1 MQPKTQYFTLYRGD
15 THLFKVSL
23 TAENKPLDLS
33 LSKFVMDIRAT
44 DGSII
49 QPTISIDGSDV
60 WLLFPASLTAD
71 ITWSRA
77 EYDLRAVTGNVVKTY
92 LRGVVTVSPSISR
105 VELGVED
112 GVIHEE
118 AVSIDVSGQAI
129 IVQPTTGAAVDS
141 KVIADLTVKITR
153 LEAAVKDAEESE
165 EIAAL
170 SERLN
175 VAQRAIEQAG
185 SLEGRLLALEE
196 SKEELSNHARELA
209 SQRANLESVLTRLT
223 EKDQTVAALSEQL
236 QALRTEVSKAEES
249 EEIEALHKEIVAV
262 TADLEAAK
270 TAAAGAAAS
279 AEVSA
284 LRAKIAELEAVAE
297 KQSKQATEIAELRS
311 LLGMKKCEKIH
322 LTQEMWADG
331 GYTWTKVTFANTYK
345 DPRVTLSL
353 EHNNLVVLFLN
364 HAICAKDGKGVSIRT
379 NYDKP
384 KIDVSYSVYLYVEEW
399 NG

>member
-1 MQPKTQYFTLYRGD
+1 M
-15 THLFKVSL
+15 
-23 TAENKPLDLS
+23 
-33 LSKFVMDIRAT
+33 
-44 DGSII
+44 
-49 QPTISIDGSDV
+49 
-60 WLLFPASLTAD
+60 
-71 ITWSRA
+71 
-77 EYDLRAVTGNVVKTY
+77 
-92 LRGVVTVSPSISR
+92 
-105 VELGVED
+105 
-112 GVIHEE
+112 
-118 AVSIDVSGQAI
+118 
-129 IVQPTTGAAVDS
+129 
-141 KVIADLTVKITR
+141 
-153 LEAAVKDAEESE
+153 
-165 EIAAL
+165 
-170 SERLN
+170 
-175 VAQRAIEQAG
+175 
-185 SLEGRLLALEE
+185 
-196 SKEELSNHARELA
+196 
-209 SQRANLESVLTRLT
+209 
-223 EKDQTVAALSEQL
+223 
-236 QALRTEVSKAEES
+236 
-249 EEIEALHKEIVAV
+249 
-262 TADLEAAK
+262 EAAK

-279 AEVSA
+279 VEVSA

>member
-1 MQPKTQYFTLYRGD
+1 
-15 THLFKVSL
+15 
-23 TAENKPLDLS
+23 
-33 LSKFVMDIRAT
+33 MDIRAT
-44 DGSII
+44 DGTII

-129 IVQPTTGAAVDS
+129 IVQPTTGTAVDS

-175 VAQRAIEQAG
+175 VAQRAIKQAG
-185 SLEGRLLALEE
+185 SLEYRLLELEA

-209 SQRANLESVLTRLT
+209 SHRLALESVLTRLT
-223 EKDQTVAALSEQL
+223 KKDQTVAALSEQL

-249 EEIEALHKEIVAV
+249 EEIEALHKKIVAV

-284 LRAKIAELEAVAE
+284 LRAKIAELGAVAE

-322 LTQEMWADG
+322 LTQEMWVDDG
-331 GYTWTKVTFANTYK
+331 YPWTKVTFANTYK

-353 EHNNLVVLFLN
+353 EHNNPRVLFLS
-364 HAICAKDGKGVSIRT
+364 HMICEKDGKGVSIIT

-384 KIDVSYSVYLYVEEW
+384 EIDVSYSVYLYVEEW
-399 NG
+399 DG

>member
-1 MQPKTQYFTLYRGD
+1 M
-15 THLFKVSL
+15 
-23 TAENKPLDLS
+23 
-33 LSKFVMDIRAT
+33 
-44 DGSII
+44 
-49 QPTISIDGSDV
+49 
-60 WLLFPASLTAD
+60 
-71 ITWSRA
+71 
-77 EYDLRAVTGNVVKTY
+77 
-92 LRGVVTVSPSISR
+92 
-105 VELGVED
+105 
-112 GVIHEE
+112 
-118 AVSIDVSGQAI
+118 
-129 IVQPTTGAAVDS
+129 
-141 KVIADLTVKITR
+141 
-153 LEAAVKDAEESE
+153 
-165 EIAAL
+165 
-170 SERLN
+170 N

-262 TADLEAAK
+262 TTDLEAAK